1 MTDATVILLTTISTV
16 FFLRCRRRRRGEN
29 DKLTVYG
36 VCFFWLHG
44 RVHCALWLPFPFAL
58 PRDLG
63 GHDEGCTVFLIA
75 ALTA

>member
-16 FFLRCRRRRRGEN
+16 FFALQETASWEN

-63 GHDEGCTVFLIA
+63 GTMRDVQFFSSVR
-75 ALTA
+75 